1 MVTSQLAIP
10 RRAFGRLAIAAAA
23 AAALAPGGAAL
34 AQGLTPAQA
43 TELTSTTKG
52 VLQGTP
58 GGAFAYYQLS
68 KWPAGPL
75 RVTLSFQPYVAP
87 ESHRVGFA
95 IYQAGAMVAS
105 ATGQSTGL
113 GDPVTS
119 NQPSVIIT
127 PSAAAGP
134 LLIKVFCYSQLLMT
148 YTLSATAASAP
159 SGKPIS
165 GPSTLS
171 TSVGGVL
178 PSNSGGAFTSYT
190 VDHPG
195 SEPRTFVLAYGPYDA
210 GYAHRVGLMA
220 TQGGTALGTAT
231 SLATG
236 LGDPIN
242 QDEVRLTVTPTAN
255 GGPLTVRIFSY
266 SSFNLTYTLLALPP
280 GTS

>member
-1 MVTSQLAIP
+1 MVTSKLAIP

-23 AAALAPGGAAL
+23 TALAPGGSAL

-43 TELTSTTKG
+43 TELTGSIKG

-75 RVTLSFQPYVAP
+75 RVTLSYQPFVAP
-87 ESHRVGFA
+87 EGHRTGFA
-95 IYQAGAMVAS
+95 VYQGGAQLAS
-105 ATGQSTGL
+105 ATGQSTGI

-119 NQPSVIIT
+119 NQPSVIFT

-148 YTLSATAASAP
+148 YTLSASAASAP
-159 SGKPIS
+159 SGAPIS
-165 GPSTLS
+165 GPTDLS

-178 PSNSGGAFTSYT
+178 PSNSGGAFSSYQ
-190 VDHPG
+190 VNNPG
-195 SEPRTFVLAYGPYDA
+195 TTPRTFVLAYGPFDA
-210 GYAHRVGLMA
+210 GYAHRVGMMV
-220 TQGGTALGTAT
+220 TQGGMTLGTAT

-236 LGDPIN
+236 LGDPVN
-242 QDEVRLTVTPTAN
+242 RDDVRLTVTPTAN
-255 GGPLTVRIFSY
+255 GGPLTVRIYSY
-266 SSFNLTYTLLALPP
+266 SSYNLTYTLLALPP
-280 GTS
+280 GKT